1 MGDEQCERLKEVV
14 DLQEIKVKDEGFK
27 FGPSRTY
34 KSSIKVK
41 FTMRVGVNEIDCE
54 FFVVKGNIPILLGN
68 DFMVPLCGKIDM
80 EENKLVLKKADME
93 IPLKQT
99 KGGHF
104 VIPVRTVTGNDANN
118 IRGEE
123 ADAVMMMVLENTENE
138 DIKRLHDEVGHS
150 IFVALA
156 LTDDEKA
163 QVKKVHR
170 YFGHRSS
177 RRVWELFAKA
187 NKLRGKKQEVLEVI
201 ENCKTCSEFKKSPPR
216 PKVGLPIAN
225 DFNEIVGLELKL

>member
-14 DLQEIKVKDEGFK
+14 DLQEIKVKDEGLK
-27 FGPSRTY
+27 LGSSRTY